1 MWNSSAFITDK
12 GQPRLPNTSYS
23 ASITRAGEAG
33 AAGTVAAVQ
42 RFFRSHVQQTAAHLS
57 VSVADELASKAVESL
72 PLRHGIDAWRY
83 GLSGLR
89 IRIIAWGWRRGRR
102 RTMAGPGAAV
112 RRRRRRWRRRVRAR
126 LRAVVRRRW
135 RRRMRA
141 RLRAVVRGWRRRR
154 VRTRLRAVVRAR
166 LGTGMRSGMI
176 LPMMRTGRRRRSRES
191 AARAQAQRSG
201 ERRAE
206 GETIRLFHG
215 QHLAFIGI
223 DPAGTSIPN
232 RRLHIS
238 IYSKNIFC
246 QTSFSVGVFLKTL
259 RNTRQQRSRR

>member
-89 IRIIAWGWRRGRR
+89 IRIVAWGWRRGRR

-112 RRRRRRWRRRVRAR
+112 RRRRGRRRCVRAG
-126 LRAVVRRRW
+126 LRAVVRRRRCVRGGLGVVV
-135 RRRMRA
+135 RRRC
-141 RLRAVVRGWRRRR
+141 
-154 VRTRLRAVVRAR
+154 VRTGLRTIMRFR
-166 LGTGMRSGMI
+166 LGAGMRSGMI
-176 LPMMRTGRRRRSRES
+176 FIMMRTRRRRRRRES
-191 AARAQAQRSG
+191 AARTQTQSSS

-223 DPAGTSIPN
+223 EPAGSSIPN

-238 IYSKNIFC
+238 IYIKNIFC
-246 QTSFSVGVFLKTL
+246 QTSFSVGVFLKTP
-259 RNTRQQRSRR
+259 RNTRRRRSRR

>member
-89 IRIIAWGWRRGRR
+89 IRIVAWGWRRG

-112 RRRRRRWRRRVRAR
+112 RRRRRRWRRMMAG
-126 LRAVVRRRW
+126 
-135 RRRMRA
+135 
-141 RLRAVVRGWRRRR
+141 LRAVVRGRRRRR
-154 VRTRLRAVVRAR
+154 VRAGLRAVV
-166 LGTGMRSGMI
+166 
-176 LPMMRTGRRRRSRES
+176 RRRRSRES
-191 AARAQAQRSG
+191 AARAQAQSSS

-223 DPAGTSIPN
+223 EPAGSSIPN

-259 RNTRQQRSRR
+259 RNTRRQRSRR

>member
-12 GQPRLPNTSYS
+12 GQPRLPNTNYS

-33 AAGTVAAVQ
+33 AAGAIAPAASFLSGHAQ
-42 RFFRSHVQQTAAHLS
+42 KPATA
-57 VSVADELASKAVESL
+57 VYELAPPAVEPT
-72 PLRHGIDAWRY
+72 PLRHGIHNRAVVTRRRR
-83 GLSGLR
+83 GRR
-89 IRIIAWGWRRGRR
+89 IVMRAVMRRRSIMRSMRRRGRR
-102 RTMAGPGAAV
+102 R
-112 RRRRRRWRRRVRAR
+112 
-126 LRAVVRRRW
+126 
-135 RRRMRA
+135 RRMRTG
-141 RLRAVVRGWRRRR
+141 LGIIVRWRRRR
-154 VRTRLRAVVRAR
+154 VRAGLGTIVRFR

-223 DPAGTSIPN
+223 DPAESSIPN

-238 IYSKNIFC
+238 IYIKNIFC
-246 QTSFSVGVFLKTL
+246 QTSFSVCFFLKTL
-259 RNTRQQRSRR
+259 RNTRRRRSRR

>member
-42 RFFRSHVQQTAAHLS
+42 RFLRSHIQQTAAHFS
-57 VSVADELASKAVESL
+57 VSVTDELASKAVESL

-89 IRIIAWGWRRGRR
+89 IRIVAWGWRRGRR

-112 RRRRRRWRRRVRAR
+112 RRRRRRRRVRPG
-126 LRAVVRRRW
+126 LRAVVRRRR

-141 RLRAVVRGWRRRR
+141 GLGTIVRF
-154 VRTRLRAVVRAR
+154 R

-191 AARAQAQRSG
+191 TARAQAQRSG

-223 DPAGTSIPN
+223 DPAESSIPS

-238 IYSKNIFC
+238 IYIKNIFC

-259 RNTRQQRSRR
+259 RNTRRQRSRR

>member
-42 RFFRSHVQQTAAHLS
+42 RFLRSHIQQTAAHFS
-57 VSVADELASKAVESL
+57 VSVTDELASKAVESL

-89 IRIIAWGWRRGRR
+89 IRIVAWGWRRGRR

-112 RRRRRRWRRRVRAR
+112 RRRRRRRRVRPG
-126 LRAVVRRRW
+126 LRAVVRRRR
-135 RRRMRA
+135 RRRMRTG
-141 RLRAVVRGWRRRR
+141 LGSMVRRRRRR
-154 VRTRLRAVVRAR
+154 VRAGLGTIVRFR

-191 AARAQAQRSG
+191 TARAQAQRSG

-223 DPAGTSIPN
+223 DPAESSIPS

-238 IYSKNIFC
+238 IYIKNIFC

-259 RNTRQQRSRR
+259 RNTRRQRSRR

>member
-89 IRIIAWGWRRGRR
+89 IRIVAWGWRRGRR

-112 RRRRRRWRRRVRAR
+112 RRRRRRWRRMMAG
-126 LRAVVRRRW
+126 
-135 RRRMRA
+135 
-141 RLRAVVRGWRRRR
+141 LRAVVRGRRRR
-154 VRTRLRAVVRAR
+154 RMRTGLGIIVRRRRRRMRAGLRVVVRAR

-223 DPAGTSIPN
+223 DPAESSIPN

-259 RNTRQQRSRR
+259 RNTRRRRSRR

>member
-83 GLSGLR
+83 GLAGLR
-89 IRIIAWGWRRGRR
+89 IRIVAWGWRRG

-112 RRRRRRWRRRVRAR
+112 RRRRRRWRRMMAG
-126 LRAVVRRRW
+126 LRAVVRG
-135 RRRMRA
+135 RRRRRVRA
-141 RLRAVVRGWRRRR
+141 GLRAVVRGWRRRR
-154 VRTRLRAVVRAR
+154 RMRARLRAVVRAR

-206 GETIRLFHG
+206 DETIRLFHG

-259 RNTRQQRSRR
+259 RNTRRQRSTR

>member
-1 MWNSSAFITDK
+1 MWNRSAFITDK
-12 GQPRLPNTSYS
+12 GQPGLPNTSYS

-42 RFFRSHVQQTAAHLS
+42 RFFWSHVQQTAAHLS

-89 IRIIAWGWRRGRR
+89 IRIVAWGWRRGRR

-112 RRRRRRWRRRVRAR
+112 RRRRRRWRRRVRAG
-126 LRAVVRRRW
+126 
-135 RRRMRA
+135 
-141 RLRAVVRGWRRRR
+141 LRAVVRGWRRRR
-154 VRTRLRAVVRAR
+154 RMRARLRAVVRAR

-191 AARAQAQRSG
+191 AARAQAQSS

-206 GETIRLFHG
+206 DETIRLFHG
-215 QHLAFIGI
+215 QHLAVIGI
-223 DPAGTSIPN
+223 DPAGTSLPN

-259 RNTRQQRSRR
+259 RNTRRQRSRR